1 MSYIF
6 NEITPQDS
14 YIIRLPNSIETTQ
27 FSYMI
32 ELYQPI
38 IGTEALSLYLTF
50 IYHLPLGQAGVSIPN
65 LHRGL
70 MTQLQLSFPTII
82 KARKVLEAVGLL
94 ETIKYKHVEKNEH
107 IFEYTLFP
115 PLHPIQFFQSDVLS
129 LLLLNRLGKSA
140 FQTLKSKLTPNL
152 NWNHGYYIFAEKI
165 TKSFDEVFD
174 TVLASEFKIKPGSEI
189 EQLIQPLEYQEEKKQ
204 SPKLDIKK
212 KYLDIDF
219 IKGMGSSIYPLEKII
234 DSDLEKLLHELA
246 FLYQLSETDM
256 INLLKDHTIY
266 DSTGK
271 IDKQS
276 LRKRVKERVQF
287 AEKEVVIVQKEQ
299 LVDEKKQKSA
309 HNLSKAEQHQWEL
322 EHLTPIELMKQYQGG
337 GKIAEAD
344 LNLIEGL
351 LIDYQLP
358 SGVVNVLIE
367 YIMLT
372 NEYKLP
378 KNLTEKI
385 AGHWKRL
392 KIKTVNEAQNVAKKE
407 HQLYKE
413 WKEVKKG
420 SKNAAKKA
428 FTSTKSGKKEKI
440 PDYILQQEE
449 KYHQKE
455 NTTDSID
462 KESQDEIN
470 QLLRKLGEI

>member
-1 MSYIF
+1 M
-6 NEITPQDS
+6 
-14 YIIRLPNSIETTQ
+14 
-27 FSYMI
+27 
-32 ELYQPI
+32 
-38 IGTEALSLYLTF
+38 
-50 IYHLPLGQAGVSIPN
+50 
-65 LHRGL
+65 
-70 MTQLQLSFPTII
+70 
-82 KARKVLEAVGLL
+82 
-94 ETIKYKHVEKNEH
+94 
-107 IFEYTLFP
+107 
-115 PLHPIQFFQSDVLS
+115 
-129 LLLLNRLGKSA
+129 LLNRLGKSA

-299 LVDEKKQKSA
+299 LVDEKNRNQPTILVKQS
-309 HNLSKAEQHQWEL
+309 N
-322 EHLTPIELMKQYQGG
+322 
-337 GKIAEAD
+337 
-344 LNLIEGL
+344 
-351 LIDYQLP
+351 
-358 SGVVNVLIE
+358 
-367 YIMLT
+367 
-372 NEYKLP
+372 
-378 KNLTEKI
+378 
-385 AGHWKRL
+385 
-392 KIKTVNEAQNVAKKE
+392 
-407 HQLYKE
+407 
-413 WKEVKKG
+413 
-420 SKNAAKKA
+420 
-428 FTSTKSGKKEKI
+428 
-440 PDYILQQEE
+440 
-449 KYHQKE
+449 
-455 NTTDSID
+455 
-462 KESQDEIN
+462 IN
-470 QLLRKLGEI
+470 GN